1 MAIVLVLVVLVAIGG
16 GVAFF
21 LKSKSGGEPARP
33 ASTPN
38 APAVPKGFD
47 EPVDKAV
54 LAPVLAP
61 KLSTGLPAVSLPKDP
76 GATEPEPEPEPVVE
90 PAAVEPLPV
99 LDLTEPEPVVE
110 PTLEA
115 EVLGDDD
122 QDDDDDDH
130 DDEGFDRFGAP
141 GTRAKK
147 VDEKLIKPMAE
158 WGAPTDEPDTVVE
171 PEPVAHVVEPEPEIV
186 ESEVVP
192 EPVVEP
198 EPVAEVVEPE
208 PEPEVEPEPVAE
220 VVEPEIVEPEVVEP
234 EVVAEVVEPEPVA
247 EVADDV
253 DDNVIELPEP
263 EAVPA
268 GDAVDHVLQALINRA
283 KDRQVGM
290 AQVAAELVE
299 QANLEDRELDEVLGD
314 LLGRTEDESGSGQ
327 RLAELTLFSDE
338 VPQRPGQLTDFA
350 RLSGTDKKK
359 ALIRVLCLLV
369 ALQQDEKLEPREGD
383 DDDERAWPLA
393 RAVWP
398 AKPDAEAD
406 DPDMPKRS
414 RKDRRL
420 TRSRGVA

>member
-1 MAIVLVLVVLVAIGG
+1 MAIVLVLVVLAAIGG

-21 LKSKSGGEPARP
+21 LKSKSSGEPSRP
-33 ASTPN
+33 AGQTGG
-38 APAVPKGFD
+38 PAVPKGFD
-47 EPVDKAV
+47 EPVDKSV

-61 KLSTGLPAVSLPKDP
+61 KLSTGLPAVSLPKDA
-76 GATEPEPEPEPVVE
+76 GAAPAEPEPEPAAEPE
-90 PAAVEPLPV
+90 PVEPLPV
-99 LDLTEPEPVVE
+99 LDLTDPAPAVE
-110 PTLEA
+110 STAVPPPAVE
-115 EVLGDDD
+115 EHDDE
-122 QDDDDDDH
+122 
-130 DDEGFDRFGAP
+130 DEGFDRFGAP

-158 WGAPTDEPDTVVE
+158 WAAPTDEPQPLAE
-171 PEPVAHVVEPEPEIV
+171 PDDEPLVL
-186 ESEVVP
+186 
-192 EPVVEP
+192 P
-198 EPVAEVVEPE
+198 EPVAEVVEEE
-208 PEPEVEPEPVAE
+208 PVELPEPVAE
-220 VVEPEIVEPEVVEP
+220 VVEEEP
-234 EVVAEVVEPEPVA
+234 VVAPEPA
-247 EVADDV
+247 AAV

-263 EAVPA
+263 EAAPA

-314 LLGRTEDESGSGQ
+314 LLGRTEDDNGSGP

-369 ALQQDEKLEPREGD
+369 ALQQDEKLEPRDAAD
-383 DDDERAWPLA
+383 DDDDRAWPLA

-398 AKPDAEAD
+398 AKPAADAE

>member
-1 MAIVLVLVVLVAIGG
+1 M
-16 GVAFF
+16 
-21 LKSKSGGEPARP
+21 
-33 ASTPN
+33 
-38 APAVPKGFD
+38 PKGFD
-47 EPVDKAV
+47 EPVDKSV

-61 KLSTGLPAVSLPKDP
+61 KLSTGLPAVSLPKDA
-76 GATEPEPEPEPVVE
+76 GAAPAEPEPEPAAEPE
-90 PAAVEPLPV
+90 PVEPLPV
-99 LDLTEPEPVVE
+99 LDLTDPAPAVE
-110 PTLEA
+110 STAVPPPAVE
-115 EVLGDDD
+115 EHDDED
-122 QDDDDDDH
+122 E
-130 DDEGFDRFGAP
+130 DEGFDRFGAP

-158 WGAPTDEPDTVVE
+158 WAAPTDEPQPLAE
-171 PEPVAHVVEPEPEIV
+171 PDDEPLVL
-186 ESEVVP
+186 
-192 EPVVEP
+192 P
-198 EPVAEVVEPE
+198 EPVAEVVEEEPVELPE
-208 PEPEVEPEPVAE
+208 PVAEVLEEEPVELPEPVAE
-220 VVEPEIVEPEVVEP
+220 VVEEEP
-234 EVVAEVVEPEPVA
+234 VVAPEPA
-247 EVADDV
+247 AAV

-263 EAVPA
+263 EAAPA

-314 LLGRTEDESGSGQ
+314 LLGRTEDDNGSGP

-369 ALQQDEKLEPREGD
+369 ALQQDEKLEPRDAAD
-383 DDDERAWPLA
+383 DDDDRAWPLA

-398 AKPDAEAD
+398 AKPAADAE